1 MFSHHLGKSELSKI
15 FLFHALLPIFYFF
28 GKIKCKVLRFSQKKT
43 FVLDTNTAYKGNMDI
58 SHMFNYFLPG
68 TVIKVQGKNYMK
80 L

>member
-28 GKIKCKVLRFSQKKT
+28 GKIKGKMLRFSQKKN
-43 FVLDTNTAYKGNMDI
+43 VCLDTNTTYKRNMD
-58 SHMFNYFLPG
+58 MFNYFSPA
-68 TVIKVQGKNYMK
+68 TVIK